1 MKRISAISSRALLPK
16 SFTLIPYPAPNLP
29 ALEITGTVARIDN
42 HVAVHYVVRGDDVQN
57 ILLPAPSSM
66 PARKDDLWKATCFE
80 FFLAIKNQ
88 PQYWEFNTS
97 PSGNWNV
104 YAMDA
109 YRQVNMR
116 AEIVFTQLPFEF
128 KKTNA
133 GVFLAISVDLNPI
146 IQPENILEIGITTII
161 QTNDDGESYWALA
174 HPGQNA
180 DFHLRDS
187 FIIKF

>member
-1 MKRISAISSRALLPK
+1 LLK
-16 SFTLIPYPAPNLP
+16 TFALIPHPAPKIP
-29 ALEITGTVARIDN
+29 TLEIKGTVARIDN
-42 HVAVHYVVRGDDVQN
+42 HIAVQYVVRGDDVKN
-57 ILLPAPSSM
+57 ILFPAPSSI
-66 PARKDDLWKATCFE
+66 PTRKDDLWKATCFE

-88 PQYWEFNTS
+88 PQYWEFNMS

-116 AEIVFTQLPFEF
+116 EEIVFTQLPFEF
-128 KKTNA
+128 RKTNA
-133 GVFLAISVDLNPI
+133 GVFLDISVDLNPI

-161 QTNDDGESYWALA
+161 QTADGTETYWALA
-174 HPGQNA
+174 HPGPHA

-187 FIIKF
+187 FTLVVE